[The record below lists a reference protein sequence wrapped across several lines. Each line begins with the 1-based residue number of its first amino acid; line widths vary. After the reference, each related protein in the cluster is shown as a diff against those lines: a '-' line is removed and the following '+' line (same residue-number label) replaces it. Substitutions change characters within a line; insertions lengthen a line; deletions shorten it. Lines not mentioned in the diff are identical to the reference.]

1 MRELRVN
8 RLFSLRFPH
17 HKNYIYINKN
27 FFSHSFSCSS
37 FRPEREIESRDE
49 EAEKEVKGSHSRK
62 SA

>member
-1 MRELRVN
+1 MSELIDIIFLEIPTSQELN
-8 RLFSLRFPH
+8 L
-17 HKNYIYINKN
+17 YQYN